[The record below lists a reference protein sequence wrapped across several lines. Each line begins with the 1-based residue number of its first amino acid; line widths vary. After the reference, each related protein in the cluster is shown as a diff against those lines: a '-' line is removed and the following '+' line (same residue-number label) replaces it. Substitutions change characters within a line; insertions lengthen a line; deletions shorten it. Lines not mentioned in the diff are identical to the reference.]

1 MIITISCPSDNQ
13 NSHNPKQRLIES
25 ITLFFFFFQENKKR
39 NKKKKL
45 NLFFPHCSSYRTP
58 SLLLLLLLF
67 FFFFFLSNLCCR
79 CMQGSQYCF
88 DLHISFYI
96 LPLSLFS
103 SSYNLVAMLP
113 LVAEYRLTLLLLLF
127 LSFYLVFLRVN
138 CKIHP

>member
-25 ITLFFFFFQENKKR
+25 ITLFFFQENKKR

-58 SLLLLLLLF
+58 SLLLLL
-67 FFFFFLSNLCCR
+67 FLSNLCCR